1 MEKNISVFELDA
13 GMKLSKPVY
22 VDGTH
27 IILINK
33 DVTLDASNI
42 NMLQQL
48 GIIYVFIYDD
58 PRPAAAA
65 DPKSQDIKKSW
76 TPPAHEAGGKKSAVT
91 SAKILVVDDE
101 PEISQYI
108 KDVLENSGYTVLCAN
123 SANDAWQILMADEG
137 IDTIFLDL
145 MMPEVGGLELLKKV
159 RDGIKRDINA
169 VIVTAKK
176 SMQDIILAKELGISG
191 YLTKPFDPGK
201 LVKIAN
207 QAANEKKTM

>member
-22 VDGTH
+22 VEGTH

-42 NMLQQL
+42 DMLQQL
-48 GIIYVFIYDD
+48 GIIDVFIYDD
-58 PRPAAAA
+58 PRPAGAA
-65 DPKSQDIKKSW
+65 DPKTQGQKNWMQTAQD
-76 TPPAHEAGGKKSAVT
+76 AGARKNAGT
-91 SAKILVVDDE
+91 SGKILIVDDE

-108 KDVLENSGYTVLCAN
+108 KDVLENSGYTVLCA
-123 SANDAWQILMADEG
+123 SGANDAWRLLTSDEG

-145 MMPEVGGLELLKKV
+145 MMPEVSGLELLKKV
-159 RDGIKRDINA
+159 RDGIKREISA

-176 SMQDIILAKELGISG
+176 SMQDIIIAKELGISG

>member
-33 DVTLDASNI
+33 DVTLDVSNI

-58 PRPAAAA
+58 PRPAGAA
-65 DPKSQDIKKSW
+65 DPKAQDKKNWTLPAQNAGVKKKSVNS
-76 TPPAHEAGGKKSAVT
+76 G
-91 SAKILVVDDE
+91 KILVVDDE

-123 SANDAWQILMADEG
+123 SANDAWQLLTTDES

-145 MMPEVGGLELLKKV
+145 MMPEVSGLELLKKV

-176 SMQDIILAKELGISG
+176 SMQDIIVAKELGISG

>member
-22 VDGTH
+22 VEGTH
-27 IILINK
+27 IILVNK

-48 GIIYVFIYDD
+48 GIIDVFIYDD
-58 PRPAAAA
+58 PRQAGAA
-65 DPKSQDIKKSW
+65 DPKAQGPKNWMQAAQD
-76 TPPAHEAGGKKSAVT
+76 AGARKNAGS
-91 SAKILVVDDE
+91 SGKILVVDDE

-108 KDVLENSGYTVLCAN
+108 KDVLENSGYTVLCAG
-123 SANDAWQILMADEG
+123 SANDAWTMLMSDEG

-145 MMPEVGGLELLKKV
+145 MMPEVSGLELLKKV
-159 RDGIKRDINA
+159 RDGIKREISA

-176 SMQDIILAKELGISG
+176 SMQDIIIAKELGISG

>member
-42 NMLQQL
+42 DMLQQL

-58 PRPAAAA
+58 PRSAGAAG
-65 DPKSQDIKKSW
+65 PKQQAVKNW
-76 TPPAHEAGGKKSAVT
+76 TPPAHDAGVKKSAV
-91 SAKILVVDDE
+91 SSGKILVVDDE
-101 PEISQYI
+101 PEICLYI
-108 KDVLENSGYTVLCAN
+108 KEVLENSGYTVLCAN
-123 SANDAWQILMADEG
+123 GASEALQLLTTDEA

-145 MMPEVGGLELLKKV
+145 MMPEVSGLELLKIV
-159 RDGIKRDINA
+159 RDDIKRDINA